1 MFVPQKIK
9 WKFFY
14 QNQCSFEAPEGMR
27 MLAPLL
33 LSRDAPNQAY
43 IKVLQKMMS
52 RGFCVCVPCDETSE
66 GLVGSFDEE
75 NIDQFLSEARYKTST
90 CDLKFATG
98 PCPTNLF
105 PTSPSEGASQAI
117 SALEHGF
124 DIIDFCGGIGI
135 DQKLILVKD
144 YFRSAALPEKRSRF
158 WGFSNGSAPMLY
170 LGDVLQ
176 AIQSR
181 SASDLFMDESADRD
195 FVISKMI
202 EENRAEDFV
211 EKTLLPLNDFAKIKY
226 SSQAIGESIKFY
238 AVNAEALLH
247 NLDSE
252 EEWSPP
258 LGEKFILSI
267 EGISGA
273 TGFSPHEA
281 LEKFLAKYPPDQI
294 QHIEL
299 GEIVTL
305 KSIGMAQIDG
315 QLVSPNEE
323 LNAEILA
330 EQAAI
335 KAICDHYGVALV
347 AKEGTRTGH
356 GSHVDLDPSDMPCSI
371 FSSIAEDGAL
381 RLTQRTNLFNLSTP
395 QKPSDKKPMNNLSIK
410 PRWQL
415 DSTERP
421 KFLSEESYNPHCD
434 PTPTTRNFD
443 LEVIAMNSEAHEML
457 QGGAI
462 THEVVGGKMYNAIE
476 LDLNLEKGL
485 FLVHGAYGRNGAFL
499 QIQDATMRGRMG
511 KSNIS
516 TGALD
521 LPFVIIGHNL
531 SPEIPVEKAQDF
543 IKWNQALLVKFIELN
558 QLHQTPIFYIRE
570 PLAIDCDLFAGL
582 VNLRSKTPVTEIQT
596 SEPSTQQGKSSSHFH
611 A

>member
-1 MFVPQKIK
+1 
-9 WKFFY
+9 
-14 QNQCSFEAPEGMR
+14 
-27 MLAPLL
+27 
-33 LSRDAPNQAY
+33 
-43 IKVLQKMMS
+43 
-52 RGFCVCVPCDETSE
+52 
-66 GLVGSFDEE
+66 
-75 NIDQFLSEARYKTST
+75 
-90 CDLKFATG
+90 
-98 PCPTNLF
+98 
-105 PTSPSEGASQAI
+105 
-117 SALEHGF
+117 
-124 DIIDFCGGIGI
+124 
-135 DQKLILVKD
+135 
-144 YFRSAALPEKRSRF
+144 
-158 WGFSNGSAPMLY
+158 
-170 LGDVLQ
+170 
-176 AIQSR
+176 
-181 SASDLFMDESADRD
+181 
-195 FVISKMI
+195 
-202 EENRAEDFV
+202 
-211 EKTLLPLNDFAKIKY
+211 
-226 SSQAIGESIKFY
+226 
-238 AVNAEALLH
+238 
-247 NLDSE
+247 
-252 EEWSPP
+252 
-258 LGEKFILSI
+258 
-267 EGISGA
+267 
-273 TGFSPHEA
+273 
-281 LEKFLAKYPPDQI
+281 
-294 QHIEL
+294 
-299 GEIVTL
+299 
-305 KSIGMAQIDG
+305 
-315 QLVSPNEE
+315 
-323 LNAEILA
+323 
-330 EQAAI
+330 
-335 KAICDHYGVALV
+335 
-347 AKEGTRTGH
+347 
-356 GSHVDLDPSDMPCSI
+356 
-371 FSSIAEDGAL
+371 
-381 RLTQRTNLFNLSTP
+381 
-395 QKPSDKKPMNNLSIK
+395 MNNLSIK

-611 A
+611 AQPPYSLDSRRDNFFRQKNAF